1 MSERFDGQVVLVT
14 GGGEGIGRAAAV
26 AFARLGAVVVVA
38 GRHQETLEGTV
49 KLIRDEGGRADSI
62 VADVSDTTGDDAV
75 GTGAVYVVAETVRRH
90 GALNVAFNNT
100 TELGPHQPVADI
112 DETVWARTLTANLTG
127 VWLSMKH
134 EIAHMEKAGGGVIV
148 NTASNI
154 GAQGMLPGLGAY
166 AASTAAVS
174 ALTRTAAREYVPRSI
189 RINAISPCPLARGA
203 SVEEIADTVVWLCS
217 DAAAYIVGHDLV
229 LDRKTN

>member
-1 MSERFDGQVVLVT
+1 MSERFDGKVVLVT
-14 GGGEGIGRAAAV
+14 GGGEGIGRAAAL
-26 AFARLGAVVVVA
+26 AFARLGGLVVVA
-38 GRHQETLEGTV
+38 GRHPETLEGTV
-49 KLIRDEGGRADSI
+49 KLIRDAGGLADSV
-62 VADVSDTTGDDAV
+62 VADVSDATAGFGA
-75 GTGAVYVVAETVRRH
+75 GAVHAVAETVRRH
-90 GALNVAFNNT
+90 GGLHVAFNNT
-100 TELGPHQPVADI
+100 TELGPAQPVADI
-112 DETVWARTLTANLTG
+112 DEAAWAQNLTANLTG

-134 EIAHMEKAGGGVIV
+134 EIAHMEGAGGGVIV

-174 ALTRTAAREYVPRSI
+174 AVTRTAAREYASRGV
-189 RINAISPCPLARGA
+189 RINAISPCPLGRGA

-229 LDRKTN
+229 LDRKTGE

>member
-26 AFARLGAVVVVA
+26 AFARLGALVVVS
-38 GRHQETLEGTV
+38 GRHPETLEGTV
-49 KLIRDEGGRADSI
+49 KLIRDAGGQADSV
-62 VADVSDTTGDDAV
+62 VADVSETTAGADA
-75 GTGAVYVVAETVRRH
+75 GAAYVVAETVRRH
-90 GALNVAFNNT
+90 GALDVAFNNT
-100 TELGPHQPVADI
+100 TELGPHQSVADI
-112 DETVWARTLTANLTG
+112 DETVWAHTLTANLTG

-134 EIAHMEKAGGGVIV
+134 EIAHMQSAGGGVIV

-174 ALTRTAAREYVPRSI
+174 ALTRTAAREYVAQSI
-189 RINAISPCPLARGA
+189 RINAISPCPLGRGA

-229 LDRKTN
+229 LDRKTSE

>member
-26 AFARLGAVVVVA
+26 AFARLGALVVVA
-38 GRHQETLEGTV
+38 GRHPETLEGTV
-49 KLIRDEGGRADSI
+49 KLIRDAGGRADS
-62 VADVSDTTGDDAV
+62 VTADVSDTTA
-75 GTGAVYVVAETVRRH
+75 GAGAAHVVAETVRRH

-100 TELGPHQPVADI
+100 TELGPHQSVADI
-112 DETVWARTLTANLTG
+112 DETVWAETLTANLTG

-134 EIAHMEKAGGGVIV
+134 EIAHMETAGGGVIV

-174 ALTRTAAREYVPRSI
+174 ALTRTAAREYVGQSI
-189 RINAISPCPLARGA
+189 RINAISPCPLGRGA
-203 SVEEIADTVVWLCS
+203 GVEEIADTVVWLAS

-229 LDRKTN
+229 LDRKTSE